1 MAEVSDGPITGR
13 AASPVGAPIASFVQ
27 YAGAAV
33 SLALV
38 AGVGVWGYKLLV
50 RDVNGIPVVHAM
62 EGPMREAPS
71 NPGGELPLHTGLA
84 VNAIAALGEA
94 APPEDRL
101 ILAPAAAGLAQ
112 EDLEAMPMAE
122 AAERL
127 AGDDPQQVPAALSVA
142 TPEPSLE
149 AVAEPLE
156 EGVVEPVI
164 AETDLPAT
172 DGPLSADDILALADA
187 IAANS
192 TPLTDLAPAPEPL
205 AEASPAARAV
215 RPMLR
220 PMQRP
225 GLADPAVL
233 ASGQGTDS
241 AAPGGAAIAVM
252 TGDIAIG
259 TSLVQ
264 LGAYETPEIATAE
277 WARLAGRFASFV
289 AGKTPVIQQATSGG
303 RTFFRL
309 RAMGFDTLSDA
320 RRFCAALVAED
331 AACIPVVVR

>member
-1 MAEVSDGPITGR
+1 MAEVSDGPSAGR
-13 AASPVGAPIASFVQ
+13 AASPLGAPVASFVQ

-38 AGVGVWGYKLLV
+38 AGVGIWGYKLLV
-50 RDVNGIPVVHAM
+50 RDVTGIPVVHAM
-62 EGPMREAPS
+62 EGPMREAPT
-71 NPGGELPLHTGLA
+71 NPGGELALHTGLA

-101 ILAPAAAGLAQ
+101 ILAPAVAGLAE

-122 AAERL
+122 ADERL
-127 AGDDPQQVPAALSVA
+127 AGDDPQQVPAALMVA
-142 TPEPSLE
+142 TPQPGLA

-164 AETDLPAT
+164 GETDLPAA
-172 DGPLSADDILALADA
+172 DGPLSANDILALADA
-187 IAANS
+187 IAANA
-192 TPLTDLAPAPEPL
+192 TPLTDLAPAPEPV
-205 AEASPAARAV
+205 AVAGPAARAV

-220 PMQRP
+220 PDAA
-225 GLADPAVL
+225 GAAVFS
-233 ASGQGTDS
+233 AGQDS
-241 AAPGGAAIAVM
+241 VAAAPGGAAIAVM
-252 TGDIAIG
+252 TGEIAIG
-259 TSLVQ
+259 TNLVQ
-264 LGAYETPEIATAE
+264 LGAYESPEIATAE
-277 WARLAGRFASFV
+277 WARLEGRFASFV